1 MAAKAAPK
9 RNLSAE
15 KRARQSEKRNMRN
28 RMATSRVRSIIK
40 TVESAVK
47 EKDREKADAAL
58 KAATKTIMSA
68 RSKGVIHK
76 NSASRKVSRLSRLV
90 NTLSQTS

>member
-40 TVESAVK
+40 TVESAVR
-47 EKDREKADAAL
+47 EKDREKADAAH
-58 KAATKTIMSA
+58 KAASKTIMSA